1 MRRLAALI
9 IGVATAQ
16 PDIDA
21 ACRRRTYPDR
31 YVVMLSAF
39 EQMNKNIG
47 VVAEVASW
55 AKKLG
60 RTFVEPLYCRSRVA
74 PPFAAPAETGLA
86 LDDVNQ
92 NDAFL
97 RTKCETTSCGV
108 EEQPCVQDAR
118 GSDDDDCEDDE
129 DWSYTT
135 KEGDV
140 YKCDHVAKKP
150 EKRCGRVGND
160 GVVASEACPKT
171 CGTC

>member
-60 RTFVEPLYCRSRVA
+60 RTFVEPMYCR
-74 PPFAAPAETGLA
+74 
-86 LDDVNQ
+86 
-92 NDAFL
+92 
-97 RTKCETTSCGV
+97 
-108 EEQPCVQDAR
+108 
-118 GSDDDDCEDDE
+118 
-129 DWSYTT
+129 WSYVT
-135 KEGDV
+135 KEGDE
-140 YKCDHVAKKP
+140 YDCDHVAKKT
-150 EKRCGRVGND
+150 KRCTTRFSED
-160 GVVASEACPKT
+160 GVRADDACKKT

>member
-21 ACRRRTYPDR
+21 ACRRPTFSDR

-60 RTFVEPLYCRSRVA
+60 RTFVEPMLLLKELYACLVRVA
-74 PPFAAPAETGLA
+74 CVVSVLTMRVLGISIDPGS
-86 LDDVNQ
+86 
-92 NDAFL
+92 
-97 RTKCETTSCGV
+97 TTTRWLV
-108 EEQPCVQDAR
+108 VQ
-118 GSDDDDCEDDE
+118 SLQ
-129 DWSYTT
+129 SLYT
-135 KEGDV
+135 
-140 YKCDHVAKKP
+140 
-150 EKRCGRVGND
+150 R
-160 GVVASEACPKT
+160 
-171 CGTC
+171 